1 MAITNKEFKQAL
13 KLWASGVAV
22 VTTKT
27 EKFGLQGMTVTS
39 FTSVSLDSQ
48 QILVCINKDADTGE
62 GIFDGGSF
70 AVNLLSRE
78 QETISN
84 QFAGGCSQEERFE
97 QVAWVEGK
105 TGMPIFTES
114 LASLE
119 CTVADKIFSGTH
131 WVIIGNVQNV
141 TCAEGEPLLY
151 FNTAYKA
158 LA

>member
-1 MAITNKEFKQAL
+1 MAINNQEFKNAL

-22 VTTKT
+22 VTTNS

-39 FTSVSLDSQ
+39 FTSVSLDSH

-62 GIFDGGSF
+62 GIFDSGSF

-84 QFAGGCSQEERFE
+84 QFAGGCSQEERFK
-97 QVAWVEGK
+97 QVVWDEGE

-119 CTVADKIFSGTH
+119 CIVADKVFSGTH
-131 WVIIGNVQNV
+131 WVIIGNVQKV
-141 TCAEGEPLLY
+141 TCIEGKPLLY
-151 FNTAYKA
+151 FNAAYNA